1 MLYNHNGLQPDAC
14 FLSAVTGGG
23 KSSVRDSMAVLWG
36 GFTWCISPLLTLQT
50 DQKAKIS
57 GRWDRFNRALNVI
70 NLDDYVKD
78 SQRLHDL
85 LFDLINYGPSHNNI
99 PVVILCSPQSFCN
112 TPIIIQMFEHHLT
125 SGALTMVNVDEAHLF
140 CQFGLFFRDE
150 FLLLKKHMF
159 DKLKVPQ
166 RSYLKVPVLF
176 MTATANMAILKRLSG
191 ITGLTFKPQHVYWPP
206 APSMYDPRA
215 NIEVQ
220 YTDQPIRSLRRYFDL
235 LQIGQAGV
243 PKRQFLIVANSR
255 AKIERTHADVQQYID
270 SQSPSIQIGTQR
282 RQRSRGSRRRQYR

>member
-1 MLYNHNGLQPDAC
+1 
-14 FLSAVTGGG
+14 
-23 KSSVRDSMAVLWG
+23 
-36 GFTWCISPLLTLQT
+36 
-50 DQKAKIS
+50 
-57 GRWDRFNRALNVI
+57 
-70 NLDDYVKD
+70 
-78 SQRLHDL
+78 
-85 LFDLINYGPSHNNI
+85 
-99 PVVILCSPQSFCN
+99 
-112 TPIIIQMFEHHLT
+112 MFKHHLT

-270 SQSPSIQIGTQR
+270 SQSHIQGDVLLIVGTMYREQKDYYTNLFINPTVYDNLVMSSAPAGMRFDLDNFCAIGALVT
-282 RQRSRGSRRRQYR
+282 RSLGSCGWDDPHLHLVHSHDKVREIVRLRGVQEKVLSF